1 MSLKTKERPTPTE
14 WEDWDPWDWTLPFP
28 REKIRASGQVNLE
41 VTGMYFQQFYL
52 SCLAHASYMLGS
64 EGVAA
69 VVDPQRDVDIDLEEA
84 RAQNVRIAYVIE
96 THLHADFVSGHHELA
111 ARTGAEIV
119 LGAKAG
125 ARFKHRAVREGDE
138 IRLGRCTLRIL
149 ETPGHTDE
157 SICVLVTDPERG
169 TGPWAVLSGDT
180 LFIGDVGRPDL
191 SPVHSAQ
198 ELASLLYDSLHQKL
212 LTLPDSVEVYPAHGA
227 GSLCGR
233 NISPERQS
241 TIGKERNMNYALR
254 PMSREEF
261 VSLVSSELP
270 ERPEY
275 FGKDVEMNRA
285 GASALAERPRPAALA
300 PAEVARRQKEG
311 ALVLDTRPAT
321 QFGAGSVPG
330 SLQIALTGQ
339 YATWAGTL
347 IGLDRPVILIVEE
360 EDKVEE
366 SAMRLARVGIEKVE
380 GYLEGGILA
389 WQKAGLPLN
398 EVPQIS
404 VLQLRE
410 QLAENPG
417 AVTVI
422 DVRRK
427 PEWDAGH
434 IEQAVLKPLHKLKEE
449 IADLDRTKPVAVHC
463 QGGYRSSI
471 ATSILKANGFQ
482 QVMNVVGGFDAWKTQ
497 GLPVVA
503 EPGRAACSKS

>member
-1 MSLKTKERPTPTE
+1 
-14 WEDWDPWDWTLPFP
+14 
-28 REKIRASGQVNLE
+28 
-41 VTGMYFQQFYL
+41 MYFQQFYL
-52 SCLAHASYMLGS
+52 TCLAHASYMLGS

-69 VVDPQRDVDIDLEEA
+69 VVDPQRDVDLYLEEA
-84 RAQNVRIAYVIE
+84 RAQNLKIAYVIE

-119 LGAKAG
+119 LGSKAG
-125 ARFKHRAVREGDE
+125 ATFKHRAVKDGNE
-138 IRLGRCTLRIL
+138 IRLGNCTLRFL

-157 SICVLVTDPERG
+157 SICILVSDPARG
-169 TGPWAVLSGDT
+169 REPWAALTGDT
-180 LFIGDVGRPDL
+180 LFIGEVGRPDL

-198 ELASLLYDSLHQKL
+198 ELASLLYDSLHTKL

-241 TIGKERNMNYALR
+241 TIGKERQFNYALR
-254 PMSREEF
+254 PMSREAF
-261 VSLVSSELP
+261 VTMVTAELP

-285 GASALAERPRPAALA
+285 GAPALAAHPKSAALS
-300 PAEVARRQKEG
+300 PPEVSRRQKEG

-321 QFGAGSVPG
+321 LFGAGSIPG
-330 SLQIALTGQ
+330 SLHIALSGQ

-347 IGLDRPVILIVEE
+347 IGLEKPVILVVEE
-360 EDKVEE
+360 EERVEE
-366 SAMRLARVGIEKVE
+366 SALRLARVGIENVV

-389 WQKAGLPLN
+389 WQQAGLPLN
-398 EVPQIS
+398 EVSQIA

-410 QLAENPG
+410 QLLEDPSAI
-417 AVTVI
+417 TVI

-427 PEWDAGH
+427 QEWEVGH
-434 IEQAVLKPLHKLKEE
+434 IEQATLKPLHALSQELTG
-449 IADLDRTKPVAVHC
+449 LDRAKPVAVHC

-471 ATSILKANGFQ
+471 ATSILLANGFT
-482 QVMNVVGGFDAWKTQ
+482 QVMNVVGGFDAWKAQ
-497 GLPVVA
+497 GLPVAVN
-503 EPGRAACSKS
+503 PDRKACASS

>member
-1 MSLKTKERPTPTE
+1 
-14 WEDWDPWDWTLPFP
+14 
-28 REKIRASGQVNLE
+28 
-41 VTGMYFQQFYL
+41 MYFQQFYL
-52 SCLAHASYMLGS
+52 TCLAHASYMLGS
-64 EGVAA
+64 EGIAA
-69 VVDPQRDVDIDLEEA
+69 VVDPQRDVEIYLEEA
-84 RAQNVRIAYVIE
+84 RAQNLRIAYVIE

-125 ARFKHRAVREGDE
+125 AKFKHRAVSQGDE
-138 IRLGRCTLRIL
+138 IKLGRCMLRIL

-169 TGPWAVLSGDT
+169 LEPWAVLTGDT

-198 ELASLLYDSLHQKL
+198 DLASLLYDSLHQKL

-254 PMSREEF
+254 PMSRETF

-275 FGKDVEMNRA
+275 FGQDVEMNRA
-285 GASALAERPRPAALA
+285 GAPALAEHPRPAAFA

-311 ALVLDTRPAT
+311 VLVLDTRPAT
-321 QFGAGSVPG
+321 LFGAGSVPG

-347 IGLDRPVILIVEE
+347 VGLEKPVILIVEE
-360 EDKVEE
+360 EDSVEE
-366 SAMRLARVGIEKVE
+366 SAMRLARVGIEKIV

-398 EVPQIS
+398 DVPQIS
-404 VLQLRE
+404 VLQLQE
-410 QLAENPG
+410 QLSSNPG
-417 AVTVI
+417 AVTLV

-427 PEWDAGH
+427 PEWEAGH
-434 IEQAVLKPLHKLKEE
+434 IEQAILKPLHKLKEDL
-449 IADLDRTKPVAVHC
+449 ADLDRNTPVALHC

-471 ATSILKANGFQ
+471 ATSIFLANGFT
-482 QVMNVVGGFDAWKTQ
+482 QVMNVVGGFDAWKAQ
-497 GLPVVA
+497 GLPVAVD
-503 EPGRAACSKS
+503 PGRKACAKS